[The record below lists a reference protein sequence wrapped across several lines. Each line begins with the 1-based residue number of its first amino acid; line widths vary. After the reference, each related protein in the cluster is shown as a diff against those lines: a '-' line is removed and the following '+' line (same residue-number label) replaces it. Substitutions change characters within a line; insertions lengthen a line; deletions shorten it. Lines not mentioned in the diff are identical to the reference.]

1 MFLGLRTARG
11 VSREEFKKRFGE
23 SFPGTYEKKL
33 LEYYQQ
39 GFMETNG
46 DRIRLTDKGIDVSNI
61 IMADFLQD

>member
-11 VSREEFKKRFGE
+11 VSRAEFRERFGE

-33 LEYYQQ
+33 LDYCRQ
-39 GFMETNG
+39 GFMEKEN
-46 DRIRLTDKGIDVSNI
+46 DRIRLTDRGIDVSNV